1 MKANKKKEKTTFK
14 SSISHPNT
22 GGPPNIFPKHIEI
35 EWEKCCS
42 KRKTRKAKCNLEMH
56 NPTNDDNEIPKCET
70 NSIVGVAEAL
80 ISLKPSKEQNTTSLT
95 KKEKCNSRKL
105 TPRKTRS
112 MRRCRYPPRQCKS
125 TNPNNYN
132 K

>member
-1 MKANKKKEKTTFK
+1 MKANKKKGKTTFK

-56 NPTNDDNEIPKCET
+56 NPIMMTMRSQNVKLIP
-70 NSIVGVAEAL
+70 L
-80 ISLKPSKEQNTTSLT
+80 
-95 KKEKCNSRKL
+95 
-105 TPRKTRS
+105 
-112 MRRCRYPPRQCKS
+112 
-125 TNPNNYN
+125 
-132 K
+132 